1 MAVAGHA
8 VCGVDLSGRMLWR
21 ARAKAEH
28 HGVRIG
34 IVQADAARLPFAS
47 GSFDTVVARRVLW
60 AFDDPDAVL
69 GGWLRRLR
77 PGGSLVLVEGRW
89 STGAGLSSSDCLAV
103 VSRRRPDAT
112 LVPLED
118 PDVWGGP
125 VHDERYLVFSR
136 G

>member
-1 MAVAGHA
+1 
-8 VCGVDLSGRMLWR
+8 
-21 ARAKAEH
+21 
-28 HGVRIG
+28 
-34 IVQADAARLPFAS
+34 
-47 GSFDTVVARRVLW
+47 VVARHVLW

-69 GGWLRRLR
+69 GGWLRQLR
-77 PGGSLVLVEGRW
+77 PEGSLVLVEGRW

-118 PDVWGGP
+118 PDLWGGP
-125 VHDERYLVFSR
+125 VQDERYLVFSR